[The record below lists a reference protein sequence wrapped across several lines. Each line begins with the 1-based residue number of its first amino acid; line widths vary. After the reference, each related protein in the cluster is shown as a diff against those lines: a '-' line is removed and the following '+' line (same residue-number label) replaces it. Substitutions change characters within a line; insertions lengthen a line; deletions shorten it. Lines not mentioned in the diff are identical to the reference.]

1 MISVALKQF
10 REPLEEAYRQR
21 RTNDLKQ
28 DPINVDPLRGLFT
41 KTILRISFK

>member
-1 MISVALKQF
+1 MCHLLQPEIIQFSMISVALKQF

-28 DPINVDPLRGLFT
+28 DPINVDPL
-41 KTILRISFK
+41 